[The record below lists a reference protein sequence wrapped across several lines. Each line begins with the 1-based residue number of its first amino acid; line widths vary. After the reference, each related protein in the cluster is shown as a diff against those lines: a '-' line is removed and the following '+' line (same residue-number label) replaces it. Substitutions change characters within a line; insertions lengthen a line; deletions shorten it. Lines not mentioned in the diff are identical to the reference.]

1 METLKLFATY
11 QTTLPLAAQAQLLR
25 DQGWRTAGD
34 DNSLT
39 CQHTGATLQLEHSG
53 GDEFLLRGELER
65 DQYTKANA
73 TAPLAFL
80 RNCAEPFQLDIF
92 EEDGRLVRRV
102 SSSD

>member
-1 METLKLFATY
+1 METLKLFAAY
-11 QTTLPLAAQAQLLR
+11 QTTLPLAAQAPLLR
-25 DQGWRTAGD
+25 DQGWCTHGD
-34 DNSLT
+34 ADSLA
-39 CQHTGATLQLEHSG
+39 CQHTGVALQLEHSG

-92 EEDGRLVRRV
+92 EEDGRLVRRI